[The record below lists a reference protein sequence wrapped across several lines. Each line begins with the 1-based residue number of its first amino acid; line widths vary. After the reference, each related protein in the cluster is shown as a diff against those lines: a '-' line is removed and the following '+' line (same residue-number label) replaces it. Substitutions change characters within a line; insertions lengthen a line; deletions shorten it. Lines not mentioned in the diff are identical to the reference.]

1 MTVNG
6 IIKRTALSAYS
17 SIRQSGIIALTLREG
32 DRLAQVLVA
41 DADSHVLVA
50 TRRGM
55 AILFPIH
62 EVTEQG
68 RTASGVRAIRLREDD
83 RVADAE
89 IVTETD
95 PVAVVTE
102 KGYGKRLDVAKFRH
116 QHRGGMGLKI
126 SRGAEKI
133 GAVVSLVKAGDT
145 DDLTIITSKGVTNRV
160 QANELR
166 TMGRS
171 AQGVIVMR
179 LADDDTIVSAVV
191 SPPRDVEGEQE
202 SG

>member
-1 MTVNG
+1 
-6 IIKRTALSAYS
+6 
-17 SIRQSGIIALTLREG
+17 
-32 DRLAQVLVA
+32 
-41 DADSHVLVA
+41 
-50 TRRGM
+50 
-55 AILFPIH
+55 
-62 EVTEQG
+62 
-68 RTASGVRAIRLREDD
+68 
-83 RVADAE
+83 VADAE

-133 GAVVSLVKAGDT
+133 GAVVSLVKAGNT

-191 SPPRDVEGEQE
+191 SPPREVEGEQE
-202 SG
+202 NG